1 MNKRQKVLLS
11 AFTVLIVLISLVAV
25 WFSEASINYAFNYD
39 YYYKNQD
46 GNWYTVNWASNNQ
59 TEGMLVS
66 VECYNDGLLGGSFY
80 VVVEFTGATLSKQTT
95 QPYVQLNNSTAK
107 FPLSLHS
114 LEHQTID
121 TYFNV
126 NSNVKSFNVKVTFE
140 SNQLFIR
147 SAETNPFNRNTMD
160 YFLNQSGNSY
170 VIGAL
175 PA

>member
-1 MNKRQKVLLS
+1 MNKRQKTLLS
-11 AFTVLIVLISLVAV
+11 ASTVFIILISLGAV

-39 YYYKNQD
+39 YYYKNND

-66 VECYNDGLLGGSFY
+66 VECYNVGLMAGSFH
-80 VVVEFTGATLSKQTT
+80 VFVEFTGAILSKQTT

-107 FPLSLHS
+107 FLLSLHS
-114 LEHQTID
+114 LQHQTID
-121 TYFNV
+121 VYFNV
-126 NSNVKSFNVKVTFE
+126 DSNVKSFNVKVTFE
-140 SNQLFIR
+140 SNQVFIR
-147 SAETNPFNRNTMD
+147 SAETNPFNLNTMD
-160 YFLNQSGNSY
+160 YFLNQSGDSY